1 MEKQAEHQLLFFFN
15 DTATTEIYT
24 LSLHDALPISH
35 LWRYLR
41 GQRCSSIRLRQ
52 AELELIKTHAV
63 IENVQRGDRVP
74 RHPLR
79 DQVSHLTV
87 LEELT
92 QRGQRE
98 FNRPGGEQENPGVQ
112 QAVRMKQRLDILG
125 HLLQEASP

>member
-63 IENVQRGDRVP
+63 IENVQRSEEHTSELQSHSDLVCRLLLEKKKNACIPTEAPGST
-74 RHPLR
+74 
-79 DQVSHLTV
+79 QVL
-87 LEELT
+87 
-92 QRGQRE
+92 
-98 FNRPGGEQENPGVQ
+98 
-112 QAVRMKQRLDILG
+112 
-125 HLLQEASP
+125 